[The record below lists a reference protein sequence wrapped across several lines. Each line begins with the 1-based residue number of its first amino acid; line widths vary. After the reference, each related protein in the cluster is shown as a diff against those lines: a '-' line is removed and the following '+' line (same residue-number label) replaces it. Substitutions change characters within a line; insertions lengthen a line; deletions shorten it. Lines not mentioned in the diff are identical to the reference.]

1 MALIPATLS
10 RIMTLDNSDAHT
22 LFISEIGGS
31 RHFQIQ
37 IGTPEALSLA
47 HRLDSGSPFTRP
59 LTHDLLLNS
68 ISALGGK
75 LREIQ
80 ITGIRA
86 GTYFA
91 ELVVDTA
98 DGEVRLDSRPSDAM
112 VLAAQEKV
120 PLMVDDDV
128 FDMSAS

>member
-1 MALIPATLS
+1 
-10 RIMTLDNSDAHT
+10 MTLDHADAHT

-47 HRLDSGSPFTRP
+47 HRLDSGSAFTRP
-59 LTHDLLLNS
+59 LTHDLLLNT
-68 ISALGGK
+68 IGALGGK

-80 ITGIRA
+80 INGIKS

-91 ELVVDTA
+91 ELVVDTT
-98 DGEVRLDSRPSDAM
+98 DGEVRLDSRPSDAL

-120 PLMVDDDV
+120 PLMVDDVV
-128 FDMSAS
+128 FDQGSV